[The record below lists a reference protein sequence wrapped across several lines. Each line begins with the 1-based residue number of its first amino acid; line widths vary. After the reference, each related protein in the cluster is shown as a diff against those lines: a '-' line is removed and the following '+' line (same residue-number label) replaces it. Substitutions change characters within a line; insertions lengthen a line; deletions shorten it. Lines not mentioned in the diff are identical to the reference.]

1 MHRILL
7 LKRLNLVFYPIMRL
21 LFSLLLLTL
30 TFSSC
35 KKDLAT
41 DEGETAYIG
50 GEIINPIDK
59 QVIIRKSNIIIDT
72 ILLDNKNRFLYKL
85 NALES
90 GLYTFKLQSQH
101 GEEFQLALLEPKDSV
116 MVRINTIDFDESL
129 VFTGNGAKK
138 NNYLINMFLEN
149 EEINE
154 KILSYYQLEPIAF
167 EKKIDSIRKHRSTSL
182 NHFIQK
188 NITSELFQ
196 EISKANIDYNY
207 YLSKEIYPFAYYGDN
222 EIKNLQ
228 SLPQNFYNYR
238 KDIDYN
244 SIALKD
250 YFTYK
255 TFLRYHFKN
264 LALSEHLK
272 NSKDSI
278 LKRNS
283 YCYNLDKLKL
293 IDSLITD
300 KDIKNPLLSISSI
313 DYINKTKNIKELDS
327 FLAFYYEKST
337 DTNDKNYIE
346 KLVKSLKQLQIGN
359 KIPNVTLVN
368 YKNQQV
374 DLHKLIRK
382 PTALYFWSKD
392 YKSHL
397 QESHTKVK
405 ELMLKYPEV
414 NFISINID
422 DSHLR
427 DNSRILQQYGLTY
440 QHEYQLKNPK
450 EAKEA
455 LAINPIIKVM
465 LVDRKG
471 KIIDPHTNLFSV
483 QFEEELLGLLNQ

>member
-1 MHRILL
+1 
-7 LKRLNLVFYPIMRL
+7 MRL
-21 LFSLLLLTL
+21 LYSILLLTL
-30 TFSSC
+30 TFFSC
-35 KKDLAT
+35 KNDVAT
-41 DEGETAYIG
+41 NEGETAYIG

-59 QVIIRKSNIIIDT
+59 QLIIRKSNTIMDT
-72 ILLDNKNRFLYKL
+72 ILLDKKNRFLYKL
-85 NALES
+85 NYFES
-90 GLYTFKLQSQH
+90 GLYTFKLQSQN
-101 GEEFQLALLEPKDSV
+101 GEEFQLALLEPKDSI
-116 MVRINTIDFDESL
+116 MFRLNTIDFDESL

-154 KILSYYQLEPIAF
+154 KILRYYQLEPIAF
-167 EKKIDSIRKHRSTSL
+167 ERKIDSIRKLRNANLNLFLEKNTTS
-182 NHFIQK
+182 K
-188 NITSELFQ
+188 LFQ
-196 EISKANIDYNY
+196 QIAKGNIDYNY

-228 SLPQNFYNYR
+228 SLPANFYDYR
-238 KDIDYN
+238 KNIDYN

-272 NSKDSI
+272 KSKDSI

-327 FLAFYYEKST
+327 FLDFYYEKST
-337 DTNDKNYIE
+337 DKKDKNYIE
-346 KLVKSLKQLQIGN
+346 KLVKSLKQLQVGN
-359 KIPNVTLVN
+359 KIPNVTLLT
-368 YKNQQV
+368 YKNQDV
-374 DLHKLIRK
+374 DLHKLIKK

-397 QESHTKVK
+397 QESHNKVK
-405 ELMLKYPEV
+405 DLMLKYPEV

-427 DNSRILQQYGLTY
+427 DNSRILQQYDLTY
-440 QHEYQLKNPK
+440 RNEYQLKDPK
-450 EAKEA
+450 LAKET

-471 KIIDPHTNLFSV
+471 KIIDPHTNLFSI

>member
-1 MHRILL
+1 
-7 LKRLNLVFYPIMRL
+7 MRL
-21 LFSLLLLTL
+21 LFSLLILTL

-41 DEGETAYIG
+41 KEGKTAYIG
-50 GEIINPIDK
+50 GEIINPIDR
-59 QVIIRKSNIIIDT
+59 QVVIHKSNIIIDT
-72 ILLDNKNRFLYKL
+72 ILLDNKNRFLYKF
-85 NALES
+85 NDLES
-90 GLYTFKLQSQH
+90 GLYIFKLQSQH
-101 GEEFQLALLEPKDSV
+101 GEEFQLALLEPNDSV
-116 MVRINTIDFDESL
+116 LVRINTIDFDESL

-149 EEINE
+149 EDINE
-154 KILSYYQLEPIAF
+154 KILSYYQLEPILF
-167 EKKIDSIRKHRSTSL
+167 EKKIDSIRKHRNTNL
-182 NHFIQK
+182 TLFLEK

-196 EISKANIDYNY
+196 KISKANIDYNY

-228 SLPQNFYNYR
+228 SLPKNFYTYR

-244 SIALKD
+244 STALKD

-272 NSKDSI
+272 TSKDSI

-300 KDIKNPLLSISSI
+300 EDIKNPLLSISSI
-313 DYINKTKNIKELDS
+313 NYINKTKNLKELDT
-327 FLAFYYEKST
+327 FLDFYYEKST
-337 DTNDKNYIE
+337 DEKDKNYIK
-346 KLVKSLKQLQIGN
+346 KLVKSLKQLETGN

-368 YKNQQV
+368 YKNQAI

-397 QESHTKVK
+397 QESHSKVK

-414 NFISINID
+414 DFISINID
-422 DSHLR
+422 EPNTRYSNNKL
-427 DNSRILQQYGLTY
+427 LQQYNFTDK
-440 QHEYQLKNPK
+440 HEYQFKNPK
-450 EAKEA
+450 EAKET
-455 LAINPIIKVM
+455 LAINPIIKVL
-465 LVDRKG
+465 LVNKYG

-483 QFEEELLGLLNQ
+483 QFEEELLGLLNP